1 MFFIS
6 IRSKSIRVSTVRAL
20 VRLALTLTPI
30 LRFYAMKQLI
40 IILSFSSMTLFGCAD
55 NRAQLAKMENAIN
68 DLRGYQ
74 ADQTTQIAALQTEVR
89 RVSGRLDEIEYQQKT
104 RLGSD
109 LNSLKDDLSRLKTR
123 VPPPAQVPIG
133 PLEEDEAMAG
143 RLPSEISKNF
153 IDGLLKV
160 REGAYNEAIPLFQ
173 QILDSTQPGDFT
185 ANVLFWIGVCYDGND
200 ENRQALTS
208 YSDIVARFPKHS
220 RAPQALLRQSAALVR
235 LGDSKTA
242 KLSLQKLL
250 QDYPKSAEA
259 VRARERLKDL
269 G

>member
-1 MFFIS
+1 M
-6 IRSKSIRVSTVRAL
+6 KHLYLGLT
-20 VRLALTLTPI
+20 LALAFVI
-30 LRFYAMKQLI
+30 A
-40 IILSFSSMTLFGCAD
+40 GCAD
-55 NRAQLAKMENAIN
+55 NRAQLSKMENSIN

-74 ADQTTQIAALQTEVR
+74 ADQTTQISALQNEIR

-104 RLGSD
+104 HVGSD
-109 LNSLKDDLSRLKTR
+109 LSSLKDDLTRLKTR
-123 VPPPAQVPIG
+123 VPPPAQVPLA
-133 PLEEDEAMAG
+133 PLEEDEALVG
-143 RLPSEISKNF
+143 RLPAEVAKTFS
-153 IDGLLKV
+153 DGLLKV

-185 ANVLFWIGVCYDGND
+185 ANVLFWSGVCYDGNE
-200 ENRQALTS
+200 ENRQSLSA
-208 YSDIVARFPKHS
+208 YSDIVARFPKHA

-250 QDYPKSAEA
+250 QDYPKSTEA
-259 VRARERLKDL
+259 ARARERLKDL